1 MLAYFLHSGLER
13 SVLVKGWTRG
23 IRDGI
28 REGIRRFGANRSA
41 MGFNLVSEMF
51 PFGIQSSNGKQRY

>member
-1 MLAYFLHSGLER
+1 MLAYFLRSGLER
-13 SVLVKGWTRG
+13 SVLVKDWTR
-23 IRDGI
+23 GI